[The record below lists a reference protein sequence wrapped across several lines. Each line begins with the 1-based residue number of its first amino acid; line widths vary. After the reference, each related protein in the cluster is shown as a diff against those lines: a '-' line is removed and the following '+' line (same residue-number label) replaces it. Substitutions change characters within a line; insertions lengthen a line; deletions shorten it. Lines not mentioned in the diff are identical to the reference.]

1 MALDVIFI
9 LSLIVILDGL
19 LYIKNKIRK
28 QKTKN
33 KSFILNDKRSFVFIS
48 GCFIFIISS
57 LFKIGNV
64 IWVVSQIN

>member
-33 KSFILNDKRSFVFIS
+33 KSFILNDKRSYVFIS
-48 GCFIFIISS
+48 GCFIFILSY

-64 IWVVSQIN
+64 IWIVSQIN

>member
-19 LYIKNKIRK
+19 LYIKNKIKK

-33 KSFILNDKRSFVFIS
+33 KIFIINDKHSYVFIS
-48 GCFIFIISS
+48 GCFIFILSS